1 MTNQQ
6 ISDTIKFPEIPV
18 SASSLSVIEKSLL
31 GHFLLLN
38 QPRTVVELG
47 VYHAETTLF
56 MCEFLEM
63 NSIDATLYGFDIP
76 DVIAECREQAQVQAY
91 EASGKLELIGGWLPQ
106 SLEDWL
112 QTAPQI
118 DVILIDAEHTYGAVL
133 GELERVW
140 GYVREGG
147 FVLCHDYTPYFPGV
161 QTAVDHFV
169 RKAGA
174 NMLPLHSTTAA
185 MEKGHKSGL
194 VALAKPVVRYSKLKQ
209 LNLHWRNRL
218 RFMKRLLG
226 R

>member
-1 MTNQQ
+1 MTTPQFNE
-6 ISDTIKFPEIPV
+6 SIKFPELTT
-18 SASSLSVIEKSLL
+18 SASSLSLIEKSLL
-31 GHFLLLN
+31 GHFLILN

-47 VYHAETTLF
+47 VFHAETTLF
-56 MCEFLEM
+56 MCDFLEM
-63 NSIDATLYGFDIP
+63 NGIDATLYGFDLP
-76 DVIAECREQAQVQAY
+76 DVIEQCREQAQVQAY

-106 SLEDWL
+106 SLDNWL

-133 GELERVW
+133 GELQRVW

-147 FVLCHDYTPYFPGV
+147 FILCHDYTPYFPGV
-161 QTAVDHFV
+161 QTAVDYFA
-169 RKAGA
+169 RQSGA
-174 NMLPLHSTTAA
+174 NVLPLHSTTAA
-185 MEKGHKSGL
+185 MEKDYKSGL

-218 RFMKRLLG
+218 RFLKRFLG